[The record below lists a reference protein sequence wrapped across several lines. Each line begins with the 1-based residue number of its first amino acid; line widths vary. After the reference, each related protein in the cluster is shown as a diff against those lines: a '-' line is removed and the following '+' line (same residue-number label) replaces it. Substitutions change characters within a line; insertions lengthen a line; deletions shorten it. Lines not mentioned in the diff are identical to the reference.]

1 MISKKFTVNCKEG
14 FHIRP
19 AQVMMEAV
27 TPFSSSVTIKKND
40 SEEADAKSILGL
52 MSLGLEEGSEVDIV
66 IDGADENAAMAAVQK
81 LFDENFG
88 E

>member
-1 MISKKFTVNCKEG
+1 
-14 FHIRP
+14 
-19 AQVMMEAV
+19 MEAV
-27 TPFSSSVTIKKND
+27 TPFSSSVTVKKND

-52 MSLGLEEGSEVDIV
+52 MSLGLEEGSEVDIIV
-66 IDGADENAAMAAVQK
+66 DGADETTAMAAVQK

>member
-19 AQVMMEAV
+19 AQVMTEAV
-27 TPFSSSVTIKKND
+27 TPFSSTITIKKND

-52 MSLGLEEGSEVDIV
+52 MSLGLEQGSEVEVI